1 MKNPNQENLEKAFAL
16 LESGENLEKV
26 LAMFPSEKEAIQ
38 EISELINSLQ
48 GEKETVQA
56 PKEILE
62 KIFIDNELLSEEP
75 GRFSTFEALKNL
87 ISNLITMNQKLKF
100 AISGLGIILILVVG
114 AVLFSASK
122 NNSQIT
128 TKQKT
133 KSTNETKLVTT
144 SAVIGD
150 KETDASINTTINEVL
165 SDDDLD
171 AEFSDIDLALSD
183 ETEIDQINNL
193 FNDNEL

>member
-38 EISELINSLQ
+38 EISELVSSLQ
-48 GEKETVQA
+48 KEKEMIHA

-62 KIFIDNELLSEEP
+62 KIFIDNELLSEKP
-75 GRFSTFEALKNL
+75 GRFSTFEALENL
-87 ISNLITMNQKLKF
+87 ISNLITMNQKIKF

-122 NNSQIT
+122 NNSQIA
-128 TKQKT
+128 TKQNT
-133 KSTNETKLVTT
+133 KNTNETKLVTT
-144 SAVIGD
+144 STVIGD
-150 KETDASINTTINEVL
+150 KETDASINATINEVL
-165 SDDDLD
+165 SDDDLN

>member
-1 MKNPNQENLEKAFAL
+1 MKNPNQENLEKAFAF

-48 GEKETVQA
+48 KEKETVQA

-62 KIFIDNELLSEEP
+62 KIFIDNELLSEKP

-122 NNSQIT
+122 NNSQIA
-128 TKQKT
+128 TKQNAKN
-133 KSTNETKLVTT
+133 TNETKLVTT
-144 SAVIGD
+144 SAVIGY
-150 KETDASINTTINEVL
+150 KETDASINATINEVL